1 MRHTPLESG
10 SRIDRLGMVGGP
22 LLVIALMGVLS
33 GWTGAGRGH
42 AGLEAAWV
50 LLRALPW
57 ALGWLV
63 AAIGFGWPL
72 RRLLAGDG
80 RAGFAIQVGL
90 GVAGLLILDAALGAL
105 GVLQIGGSLGAWVL
119 LVAGLALAAE
129 QARRW
134 YTGGDRPLP
143 YVPWPVWTAAPAV
156 AVLLIAACSA
166 PGWLWASEFGGYDA
180 LSYHLQLPKE
190 WLAAGRIEPLE
201 HNVYSFL
208 PGYVEAAYYHLAVL
222 IGDGVEA
229 VYACQ
234 VLHGGFTLLTAAL
247 VGGAAARHGGRVAG
261 SVAAV
266 IVVGTPW
273 VVVVGSLAYNEM
285 VVALLL
291 AAGLLVVEE
300 TGLSP
305 GRRGAAVG
313 LIAAAAC
320 GSKLT
325 AVGFV
330 AVPLGLLLLGL
341 SHPRRWLWI
350 AACAGVAGLV
360 GLLPYLLRNW
370 AYAGNPVFP
379 FAGEWLGLAHWV
391 PEQAEAWTR
400 SHLPGASF
408 GARLE
413 ALWNEILRYGLGSS
427 PDPAE
432 PWRPQWS
439 LLPWLALG
447 GFVVAVRTGHRRSWA
462 VRLIVVGGVQ
472 VLFWLLL
479 THLKSRF
486 LLPAVVPA
494 ALLVGAA
501 AGVVTKGPFPV
512 ARPVLVVA
520 AVIAALAWSCLP
532 AAIFLRERGSAP
544 SQMVGWADVVTGDRL
559 TVADRRALAETSPVV
574 YLNHLAAPG
583 SRTLMIGEARPL
595 YYHGRVAYQTTWDRG
610 PLSRAMRRLGE
621 HPSAWLDA
629 LREEGFTHLLVNN
642 EMLARWADEEWNDP
656 LLTTARVRAAAES
669 AQIERQWPGG
679 FVLYRLE

>member
-105 GVLQIGGSLGAWVL
+105 GVLQIGGSLGAWLL

-134 YTGGDRPLP
+134 YTGDDRPLP

-247 VGGAAARHGGRVAG
+247 VGRAAARHGGRVAG

-360 GLLPYLLRNW
+360 GLLKRPATGGHGVALLLFFAFARTDYRVT
-370 AYAGNPVFP
+370 AKTLLEGEIQRSAVAPFDGFIRSAPLRAGDVVSE
-379 FAGEWLGLAHWV
+379 GDTLCVLDD
-391 PEQAEAWTR
+391 R
-400 SHLPGASF
+400 DL
-408 GARLE
+408 RLE
-413 ALWNEILRYGLGSS
+413 KLKWSS
-427 PDPAE
+427 QYD
-432 PWRPQWS
+432 Q
-439 LLPWLALG
+439 
-447 GFVVAVRTGHRRSWA
+447 
-462 VRLIVVGGVQ
+462 
-472 VLFWLLL
+472 
-479 THLKSRF
+479 F
-486 LLPAVVPA
+486 L
-494 ALLVGAA
+494 
-501 AGVVTKGPFPV
+501 
-512 ARPVLVVA
+512 
-520 AVIAALAWSCLP
+520 
-532 AAIFLRERGSAP
+532 
-544 SQMVGWADVVTGDRL
+544 QQ
-559 TVADRRALAETSPVV
+559 
-574 YLNHLAAPG
+574 
-583 SRTLMIGEARPL
+583 
-595 YYHGRVAYQTTWDRG
+595 YHQA
-610 PLSRAMRRLGE
+610 
-621 HPSAWLDA
+621 
-629 LREEGFTHLLVNN
+629 
-642 EMLARWADEEWNDP
+642 
-656 LLTTARVRAAAES
+656 S
-669 AQIERQWPGG
+669 AQREPPR
-679 FVLYRLE
+679 